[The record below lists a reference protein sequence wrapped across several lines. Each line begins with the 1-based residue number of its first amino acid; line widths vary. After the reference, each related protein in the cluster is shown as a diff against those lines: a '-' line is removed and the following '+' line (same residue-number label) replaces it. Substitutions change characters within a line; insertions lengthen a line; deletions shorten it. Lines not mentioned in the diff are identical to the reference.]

1 MTDGE
6 KPASAVGGRLS
17 ALTSDMIRARGQA
30 VAVLGSSWCAVRD
43 ETIPVTSIFI
53 CYHYGLLR
61 FVCFIDL
68 IFSNMSEEG
77 TSSLT
82 VSAAAEPDSLASSSR
97 NNIADQ
103 QQRGILCNDP
113 TGLCLAWQGGIDND
127 DAATAGVYTNLTR
140 LASQLHNINDKNE
153 DVAPL
158 ITLETE
164 SAAWL
169 IKEFDG
175 GHAVALRVP
184 SRATSDTSGTTASE
198 KSTQASNQA
207 GASGGQ

>member
-1 MTDGE
+1 
-6 KPASAVGGRLS
+6 
-17 ALTSDMIRARGQA
+17 
-30 VAVLGSSWCAVRD
+30 
-43 ETIPVTSIFI
+43 
-53 CYHYGLLR
+53 
-61 FVCFIDL
+61 
-68 IFSNMSEEG
+68 MSEES
-77 TSSLT
+77 TSSLA
-82 VSAAAEPDSLASSSR
+82 VSAPAKPDSLASSSR
-97 NNIADQ
+97 SSSSNSNNIADQ

-113 TGLCLAWQGGIDND
+113 AGLCLAWQGGIDND

-140 LASQLHNINDKNE
+140 LASQLHNGNDKNE

-184 SRATSDTSGTTASE
+184 SRASSDNSGTAASD
-198 KSTQASNQA
+198 KLSQAETQA